1 MTYPSNSKTKR
12 NLITRLRNAVYALI
26 AIAVFSLIYVFQ
38 IEPLWFEIVSV
49 NLTISNL
56 APAFDGFKIVQIS
69 DLHAD
74 TSMNPKK
81 LGKIVNLIN
90 QQQPAI
96 VAMTGDFIT
105 ATLNQQTTLML
116 EAAFKQFSP
125 TEKTLAV
132 LGNHD
137 HYIDPQQIRTLLHNS
152 NVLELNNSAYTLQRG
167 NDTLSIAGVDDFW
180 QEKANLDLVLSQLP
194 PQGAAVLLVHEPDFA
209 DISAATQRF
218 ALQISGHSHGGQVR
232 IPLRKPPVLPP
243 FAEKYPVGRYK
254 VGKMVQ
260 YTNRGVGM
268 VLPAVRFNCRP
279 EITVF
284 TLNSEAKINKT

>member
-90 QQQPAI
+90 QQQPDI

-116 EAAFKQFSP
+116 EAAFKKLSP
-125 TEKTLAV
+125 TAKTLAV

>member
-90 QQQPAI
+90 QQQPDI

-105 ATLNQQTTLML
+105 ATLDRQTTLML
-116 EAAFKQFSP
+116 EAAFKKLSP
-125 TEKTLAV
+125 TAKTLAV

-194 PQGAAVLLVHEPDFA
+194 PQGAAILLVHEPDFA